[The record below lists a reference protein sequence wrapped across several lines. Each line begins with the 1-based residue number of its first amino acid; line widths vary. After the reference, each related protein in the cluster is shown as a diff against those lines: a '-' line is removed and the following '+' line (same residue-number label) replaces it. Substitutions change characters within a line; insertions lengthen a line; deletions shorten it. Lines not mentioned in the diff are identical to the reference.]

1 MCVFTLY
8 LFCFLKL
15 KKKKKSR
22 GGGGEEIRHT
32 TCTRIH
38 VLSALAERV
47 PCSAPTTSTKSGQ
60 ADGSNERSA
69 KIIQ

>member
-1 MCVFTLY
+1 MCVHVIFV
-8 LFCFLKL
+8 LFRKIKKE
-15 KKKKKSR
+15 KKKGIS
-22 GGGGEEIRHT
+22 HT
-32 TCTRIH
+32 QH
-38 VLSALAERV
+38 AHASMFLSALAERV